1 MLRMETPLSPGA
13 LPAANVVGKPPSSCA
28 KVSSPIAVIMLLAR
42 ISQKATREL
51 REELPD
57 GLRFRSSLQG

>member
-1 MLRMETPLSPGA
+1 MPLSPGA

-51 REELPD
+51 AEWPLREELPD